1 MKSTLETEKTYGE
14 HIQMDDFQHS
24 VYIAG
29 PFFNPKQLK
38 LIETIE
44 ETLDWIGIP
53 YFSPRSFG
61 ALGEMGTEERVAAIK
76 SVYAENVA
84 QITGNQVMLAVIDDN
99 DVGTIWEMGYA
110 SKLKQMDETRR
121 LITMSDQGYGMNI
134 MLRECVDAHLHGFN
148 NFNRCMVMS
157 TRYEDFDGD
166 KFMADRGEAW

>member
-1 MKSTLETEKTYGE
+1 MGNL
-14 HIQMDDFQHS
+14 QHS

-38 LIETIE
+38 LIQTIE
-44 ETLDWIGIP
+44 ETLHHLSIP

-61 ALGEMGTEERVAAIK
+61 ALGEMGTEERKAAIK

-84 QITGNQVMLAVIDDN
+84 QIAENKVMLAVIDDN

-110 SKLKQMDETRR
+110 SKLNRMYSERK

-134 MLRECVDAHLHGFN
+134 MLRECVDAHLHGFE
-148 NFNRCMVMS
+148 NFNECLMS
-157 TRYEDFDGD
+157 ATRLKDFDGD

>member
-1 MKSTLETEKTYGE
+1 MGNL
-14 HIQMDDFQHS
+14 QHS

-38 LIETIE
+38 LIQTIE
-44 ETLDWIGIP
+44 ETLDHLCIP

-61 ALGEMGTEERVAAIK
+61 ALGEMGTEERAEAIK
-76 SVYAENVA
+76 SVYAENIA
-84 QITGNQVMLAVIDDN
+84 QIAENKVMLAVIDDN

-110 SKLKQMDETRR
+110 SKLNRMYSARK

-134 MLRECVDAHLHGFN
+134 MLRECVDAHLHGFA
-148 NFNRCMVMS
+148 NFNECLMS
-157 TRYEDFDGD
+157 ATRLKDFDGD